1 MFFAKKC
8 KEDATDFYFSE
19 RALFLPKGHLNLY
32 RELCK
37 TASECGYMFLT
48 LPDILTREEESRL
61 INDGFLITKKNG
73 IIISWEGAK

>member
-1 MFFAKKC
+1 MYLAKNC
-8 KEDATDFYFSE
+8 KENATDFHCSE

-37 TASECGYMFLT
+37 TAAEHGYMSLT
-48 LPDILTREEESRL
+48 LPDILTDEEESRL
-61 INDGFLITKKNG
+61 RNDGFLITKKNG